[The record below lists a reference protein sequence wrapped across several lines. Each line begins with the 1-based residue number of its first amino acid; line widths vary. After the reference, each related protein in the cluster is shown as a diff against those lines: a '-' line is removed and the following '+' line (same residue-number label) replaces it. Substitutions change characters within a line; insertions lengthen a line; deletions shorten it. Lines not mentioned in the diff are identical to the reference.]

1 MTPFRFH
8 AKRLAVAAMLA
19 ALSACTVVGPNYH
32 LPEESVAKRGDAATA
47 FMGSAEKSFRS
58 DPLPPDWWRLYRDPT
73 LDALIAKAFAAN
85 ADLRAAVANLERT
98 HGVLEEVEERKKPEV
113 EMSASPSYGRL
124 AGAALA
130 RPDTLPNFGFYSTDI
145 RVGYEVD
152 FVGKVRRAIEA
163 AEADIEAAEAAA
175 DLTHVMVAADT
186 TRAYAD
192 ACSAGHEIK
201 VAQRLIDLQQK
212 FVELTAERVKLG
224 RGTALDNTRA
234 NSQLETV
241 RASLPPLEAL
251 RRNALYR
258 LAVLTGDVPNR
269 FPAEVAECERPPRVT
284 TTIPVGDG
292 AALLRRR
299 PDIRQTERVLAAATA
314 RIGVATAE
322 LYPSINFGLTA
333 GSIGT
338 LQDIGA
344 SNTFHFNIGPLISW
358 NLPATSS
365 ARSHIA
371 QTTAV
376 TKQSLA
382 RFDATVLNALREAE
396 SALTNYARELD
407 RNAALKAA
415 VDQSTLASQ
424 QAATLQRYGR
434 SDFFTS
440 LEAER
445 TMANA
450 QTALAASDAALAVH
464 QVTLFLAL
472 GGGWENTHAEHGG
485 QTAPAGHKEQKE
497 HKAEGGAHH
506 K

>member
-1 MTPFRFH
+1 
-8 AKRLAVAAMLA
+8 MLA
-19 ALSACTVVGPNYH
+19 ALGACTLVGPNYQ
-32 LPEESVAKRGDAATA
+32 LPKGAVAQRGDAAA
-47 FMGSAEKSFRS
+47 PFIGSAEKLFRS
-58 DPLPPDWWRLYRDPT
+58 EPLPADWWRLYQDAT

-85 ADLRAAVANLERT
+85 TDLRVAVANLERT
-98 HGVLEEVEERKKPEV
+98 HGVLEEVEEQKKPEV

-130 RPDTLPNFGFYSTDI
+130 RPDTLPNFGFYSADI
-145 RVGYEVD
+145 KVGYEVD

-163 AEADIEAAEAAA
+163 AEADIEAAEAAV

-186 TRAYAD
+186 TRAYVD
-192 ACSAGHEIK
+192 ACAAGHEIH
-201 VAQRLIDLQQK
+201 VAEHLIELQQK
-212 FVELTAERVKLG
+212 FVELTAQRVRLG
-224 RGTALDNTRA
+224 RGTALDNARA
-234 NSQLETV
+234 LSQLESV
-241 RASLPPLEAL
+241 RATLPPFEA
-251 RRNALYR
+251 RRRDALYR
-258 LAVLTGDVPNR
+258 LAVLTGEVPAN
-269 FPAEVAECERPPRVT
+269 FPAAVAKCTAPPRVT

-338 LQDIGA
+338 LTDIGA

-358 NLPATSS
+358 TLPATST

-371 QTTAV
+371 QTTALSR
-376 TKQSLA
+376 QSLA
-382 RFDATVLNALREAE
+382 RFDATVLNALRETE
-396 SALTNYARELD
+396 TALTNYARELD

-415 VDQSTLASQ
+415 FDHSKLASE
-424 QAATLQRYGR
+424 QAARLQRYGR

-450 QTALAASDAALAVH
+450 QQALAGSDAALAAN
-464 QVTLFLAL
+464 QVALFRAL
-472 GGGWENTHAEHGG
+472 GGGWENTHAAHGG
-485 QTAPAGHKEQKE
+485 HGAASGHGEQKAPVVHTGRKE
-497 HKAEGGAHH
+497 HKAGDGAHH
-506 K
+506 Q

>member
-1 MTPFRFH
+1 
-8 AKRLAVAAMLA
+8 MLA
-19 ALSACTVVGPNYH
+19 ALSACTVVGPDYR
-32 LPEESVAKRGDAATA
+32 LPGDAVAA
-47 FMGSAEKSFRS
+47 RGGVAAPFMGSADKSFRS
-58 DPLPPDWWRLYRDPT
+58 APLPADWWRMYKDPT
-73 LDALIAKAFAAN
+73 LDTLIAKAFAAN
-85 ADLRAAVANLERT
+85 TDLRVAVANLERT

-130 RPDTLPNFGFYSTDI
+130 RPDTLPNFGFYSADI
-145 RVGYEVD
+145 KVGYEVD
-152 FVGKVRRAIEA
+152 FIGKVRRAIEA
-163 AEADIEAAEAAA
+163 AEADIEAAEAAV

-186 TRAYAD
+186 TRAYVD
-192 ACSAGHEIK
+192 ACAAGHEIH
-201 VAQRLIDLQQK
+201 VAEHLVELQQK

-234 NSQLETV
+234 RSQLESV
-241 RASLPPLEAL
+241 RASLPPLEAQ

-258 LAVLTGDVPNR
+258 LAVLTGEVPNR
-269 FPAEVAECERPPRVT
+269 FPAEVAHCAITPRVNAP
-284 TTIPVGDG
+284 IPVGDG

-299 PDIRQTERVLAAATA
+299 PDIRQTERTLAAATA

-322 LYPSINFGLTA
+322 LYPSINFGVTA

-344 SNTFHFNIGPLISW
+344 SNTFHFNIGPLVSW
-358 NLPATSS
+358 TLPATSL
-365 ARSHIA
+365 ARAHIA
-371 QTTAV
+371 QTTAI
-376 TKQSLA
+376 TRQSLA
-382 RFDATVLNALREAE
+382 RFDATVLNALRETE

-407 RNAALKAA
+407 RNAALSAA
-415 VDQSTLASQ
+415 VDLSTLASQ

-450 QTALAASDAALAVH
+450 QQALAASDAALAAN

-472 GGGWENTHAEHGG
+472 GGGWENAHAAHAEHGEPKAHVEHTG
-485 QTAPAGHKEQKE
+485 QKE
-497 HKAEGGAHH
+497 HKAEGGGHH
-506 K
+506 